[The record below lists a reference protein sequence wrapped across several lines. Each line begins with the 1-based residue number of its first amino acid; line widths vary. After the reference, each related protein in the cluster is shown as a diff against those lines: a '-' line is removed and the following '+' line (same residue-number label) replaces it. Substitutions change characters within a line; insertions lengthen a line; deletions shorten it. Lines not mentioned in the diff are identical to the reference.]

1 MDEGLCLYYTIEMLL
16 MLENLHKVGLI
27 HGDFKPD
34 NLLIRSTRSE
44 STTSDLVL
52 FHYYIAE
59 CEGHQM
65 LILNSLYFA
74 LCFRLKRVAK
84 L

>member
-44 STTSDLVL
+44 ATTADLVL
-52 FHYYIAE
+52 FHYYISE
-59 CEGHQM
+59 CEGHHM
-65 LILNSLYFA
+65 LILSSLYFA
-74 LCFRLKRVAK
+74 LHFRLRRVAK
-84 L
+84 S